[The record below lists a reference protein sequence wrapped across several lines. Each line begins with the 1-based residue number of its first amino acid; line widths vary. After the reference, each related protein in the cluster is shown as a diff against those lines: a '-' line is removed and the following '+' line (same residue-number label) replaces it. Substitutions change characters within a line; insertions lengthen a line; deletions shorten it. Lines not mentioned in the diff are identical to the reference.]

1 MPIYNYKC
9 DTCGNTFE
17 IKQSINDKPLEF
29 CPEENCKNESDQR
42 GSVRRV
48 ISKNIG
54 LVFNGSGFYLTDYAN
69 GKGKSTPSSD
79 NTKKSEK
86 TSDVKPA
93 VAS

>member
-17 IKQSINDKPLEF
+17 IKQSINDKPLEL
-29 CPEENCKNESDQR
+29 CPDSNCVNNNNER
-42 GSVRRV
+42 GKVHRV

-54 LVFNGSGFYLTDYAN
+54 LVFNGSGFYLTDYA
-69 GKGKSTPSSD
+69 KGNNKGSSTKETTKTIE
-79 NTKKSEK
+79 TKKE
-86 TSDVKPA
+86 VKPA